1 MSDSEFDARLGRLYS
16 EAPAFGDADG
26 FARRVEDRLG
36 RSWAVRRLLIGL
48 AGVVGGVVAA
58 GQMLGGGHLW
68 DAASGFFGQIDGA
81 VARGGQA
88 VGQFRVLGDLP
99 IGGEVL
105 WVGAGLAVLAVV
117 LVAAR
122 SLEDF

>member
-1 MSDSEFDARLGRLYS
+1 MSDPAFDARLGRLFS
-16 EAPAFGDADG
+16 HAPAFGDADG
-26 FARRVEDRLG
+26 FARRIEDRLG
-36 RSWAVRRLLIGL
+36 RSWAVRRMLIGL
-48 AGVVGGVVAA
+48 AGVVGGVIAA

-68 DAASGFFGQIDGA
+68 DAASTLATQVTGA

-88 VGQFRVLGDLP
+88 MGQFRVLGDLP

-105 WVGAGLAVLAVV
+105 WMGLGLAALAVV

-122 SLEDF
+122 AFEEF

>member
-1 MSDSEFDARLGRLYS
+1 MGDPEFDARLGRLFS

-26 FARRVEDRLG
+26 FARRIEDRLG
-36 RSWAVRRLLIGL
+36 RSWAVRRILIGL
-48 AGVVGGVVAA
+48 AGLVGGVVAA
-58 GQMLGGGHLW
+58 AQMLGGGHLW
-68 DAASGFFGQIDGA
+68 DAVSGVSGQITGA
-81 VARGGQA
+81 VARGGQTL
-88 VGQFRVLGDLP
+88 GQFRVLGDLP

-105 WVGAGLAVLAVV
+105 WMGLGLAALAVV

>member
-1 MSDSEFDARLGRLYS
+1 MSDLEFDARLGRLFS
-16 EAPAFGDADG
+16 QPPAFGDADG

-36 RSWAVRRLLIGL
+36 RSWAVRRMLIGL
-48 AGVVGGVVAA
+48 AGVVGGVIAA

-68 DAASGFFGQIDGA
+68 DAASTLTAQVTGA
-81 VARGGQA
+81 VTRGGQA
-88 VGQFRVLGDLP
+88 MGQSRVLGDLP

-105 WVGAGLAVLAVV
+105 WMGLGLAALAVV

-122 SLEDF
+122 AFEVI

>member
-1 MSDSEFDARLGRLYS
+1 MADPEFDARLGRLYS

-26 FARRVEDRLG
+26 FARRIEDRLG
-36 RSWAVRRLLIGL
+36 RSWAVRRMLIGL
-48 AGVVGGVVAA
+48 AGVVGGLVAA

-68 DAASGFFGQIDGA
+68 DAASSLTTQVTG
-81 VARGGQA
+81 VVTRGGQA
-88 VGQFRVLGDLP
+88 IGQFRVLGDLP

-105 WVGAGLAVLAVV
+105 WMGLGLAALAVV